1 MSETLRIGVAGL
13 GTVGVGTLRLLERHH
28 ELIAQRCGRPVL
40 VTAVS
45 ARDRRKDR
53 GIDLSA
59 MRWFENPAAMAHD
72 PDLDV
77 VVELVGG
84 ADGPAREVV
93 EGALAHGK
101 HVITA
106 NKALIAHHGTD
117 LARRAD
123 EAGVVLACEA
133 AVCGGIP
140 VIKTVREGLAANDI
154 QSIYGILNG
163 TSNYIL
169 TTMRETGREFAEVLE
184 EAQKLGYAEADP
196 GFDIDGVDAAHK
208 LAILTAL
215 AYNCEVDFEGVH
227 VEGVR
232 DITSLDIGFADELG
246 YRIKLLG
253 IARLSDGGVEQRVHP
268 CMIPRDAPI
277 ANVEGVYNA
286 VVAEGDFVGSILT
299 EGEGAG
305 AGPTASAVVADL
317 IDIARGVRMPTF
329 AVPGRVLE
337 RRPSRPMSTHRGGYY
352 LRLMCLDRPGVIA
365 DITAALRDDD
375 ISVESM
381 VQRGRGPGGEAVPVV
396 ITTHE
401 TGEAGMM
408 RALERIASLE
418 AVLEPPRLIRIE
430 TF

>member
-1 MSETLRIGVAGL
+1 MSETLKIGVAGL
-13 GTVGVGTLRLLERHH
+13 GTVGTGTLQLLEQHY
-28 ELIAQRCGRPVL
+28 EMIAQRCGRPVL

-53 GIDLSA
+53 GLDLSA
-59 MRWFENPAAMAHD
+59 MRWFEDAVAMASD
-72 PDLDV
+72 PEIDV
-77 VVELVGG
+77 LIELIGG
-84 ADGPAREVV
+84 ADGVAKTVV
-93 EGALAHGK
+93 ETALAGGK

-117 LARRAD
+117 LAARA
-123 EAGVVLACEA
+123 EAAGVVLACEA

-140 VIKTVREGLAANDI
+140 VIKTLREGLAANAI
-154 QSIYGILNG
+154 NCVYGILNG
-163 TSNYIL
+163 TSNFIL
-169 TTMRETGREFAEVLE
+169 STMRDTGREFGEVLA
-184 EAQKLGYAEADP
+184 EAQALGYAEADP

-215 AYNCEVDFEGVH
+215 AYNCEVNFEGVH
-227 VEGVR
+227 VEGIR
-232 DITSLDIGFADELG
+232 DITSLDIAFADELG

-268 CMIPRDAPI
+268 CMIPKDAPI

-286 VVAEGDFVGSILT
+286 VVADGDYVGSLLT

-317 IDIARGVRMPTF
+317 VDIARGVRLPTF
-329 AVPGRVLE
+329 AVPASALQ
-337 RRPSRPMSTHRGGYY
+337 RRPSRPMAKHEGGYY

-365 DITAALRDDD
+365 DITAALRDEQ

-401 TGEAGMM
+401 TNEAAMM
-408 RALERIASLE
+408 RALARISAFES
-418 AVLEPPRLIRIE
+418 VLETPRLVRVE
-430 TF
+430 AF